1 MKIKI
6 IIATTLAVT
15 GILFTTSCAKQQ
27 EWFDGTSYTSYE
39 NADLEQCRVIP
50 EYIASDLPA
59 DFSAADVEDYL
70 DSDPTFY
77 KLCMDNFEKYGR
89 YDGLA
94 VALYSAWYYPVSD
107 DSGYLMKH
115 YGVNQA
121 TIQNISEVYYYADG
135 EYTLID
141 STGDSYSSCAAICD
155 GSNLYY
161 LLSDGALR
169 CISQSG
175 EKTDHENVIDAS
187 EYDINFLSLTG
198 SGNAIEIY
206 SYDDTVVGRIELG

>member
-15 GILFTTSCAKQQ
+15 GILFTASCAKQQ

-39 NADLEQCRVIP
+39 NADLEQCLEIP
-50 EYIASDLPA
+50 EYIASDLPDDLYTA
-59 DFSAADVEDYL
+59 DDIANYPETSSYYRML
-70 DSDPTFY
+70 
-77 KLCMDNFEKYGR
+77 MDNYEEFGR

-94 VALYSAWYYPVSD
+94 ACLFGCYYFPVSD
-107 DSGYLMKH
+107 NSGYLMKH
-115 YGVNQA
+115 YGVNQS
-121 TIQNISEVYYYADG
+121 TRQNKSEVYYYADG

-198 SGNAIEIY
+198 SGNVIEIY